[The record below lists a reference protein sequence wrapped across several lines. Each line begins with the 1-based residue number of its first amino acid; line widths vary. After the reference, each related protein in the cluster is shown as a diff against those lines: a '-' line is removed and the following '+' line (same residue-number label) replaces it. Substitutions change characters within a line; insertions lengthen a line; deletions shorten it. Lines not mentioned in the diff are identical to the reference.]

1 MRNPVETYKRKFDG
15 SLKGPWCGDLVAD
28 TQEGW
33 LVVFYERPNHR
44 VGGEDVVYA
53 LQYFSLE
60 RPLVVL
66 GNFDE
71 RGELLEYQCDA
82 ALPATLS
89 GRRLDYVDLDLD
101 LMVLPD
107 GTAYERDRDD
117 FERNRVAMGY
127 TPEVVAA
134 AHEGIALARDLLAR
148 GAPPLD
154 GSARDLLGRVIAAQ
168 GPL

>member
-1 MRNPVETYKRKFDG
+1 M
-15 SLKGPWCGDLVAD
+15 
-28 TQEGW
+28 
-33 LVVFYERPNHR
+33 
-44 VGGEDVVYA
+44 YA

-66 GNFDE
+66 VNFDE
-71 RGELLEYQCDA
+71 RGEVLETQCDA
-82 ALPATLS
+82 ALPATLT